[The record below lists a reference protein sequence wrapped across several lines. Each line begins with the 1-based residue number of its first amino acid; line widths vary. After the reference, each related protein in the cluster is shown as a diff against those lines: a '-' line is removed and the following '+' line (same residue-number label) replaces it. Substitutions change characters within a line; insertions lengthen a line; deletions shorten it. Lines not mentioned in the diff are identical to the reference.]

1 MNSPDSIRR
10 SPSRA
15 HVLPLAVFMLF
26 NLVPAMIAVDNRALP
41 WWRFAPEH
49 WIYPMQTI
57 VVGALLWL
65 YRKQYVFKPHQGLGL
80 AVLLGVIGIIAWC
93 LPAWGYQ
100 KLTAT
105 GITVPEWLKW
115 LGLEA
120 REDGFDPSFYADH
133 TALYAASLGMRFLR
147 MVIVVPFAEEI
158 FWRGFLMRYVIADG
172 DDFRR
177 VPFGTHH
184 WRSFSIVTVCV
195 MLAHNPA
202 DWLAALMWGSL
213 VYFLAVRTKSLSA
226 CILMHAVANLLLGVY
241 VMITRQ
247 WGYW

>member
-10 SPSRA
+10 SPSWA
-15 HVLPLAVFMLF
+15 HVLPLAVFMGL

-49 WIYPMQTI
+49 WIYPVQT
-57 VVGALLWL
+57 VLVGVLLWF
-65 YRKQYVFKPHQGLGL
+65 YRKQYVFKPHQGFGL
-80 AVLLGVIGIIAWC
+80 AVLLGVTGIVFWC

-100 KLTAT
+100 KLTAD
-105 GITVPEWLKW
+105 GTVLPSWLKW
-115 LGLEA
+115 LGLTA
-120 REDGFDPSFYADH
+120 REDGFDPSFYVEH
-133 TALYAASLGMRFLR
+133 SMLYAVSLGMRFLR

-184 WRSFSIVTVCV
+184 WRAFGVVTVCV

-202 DWLAALMWGSL
+202 DWLAALIWGSL